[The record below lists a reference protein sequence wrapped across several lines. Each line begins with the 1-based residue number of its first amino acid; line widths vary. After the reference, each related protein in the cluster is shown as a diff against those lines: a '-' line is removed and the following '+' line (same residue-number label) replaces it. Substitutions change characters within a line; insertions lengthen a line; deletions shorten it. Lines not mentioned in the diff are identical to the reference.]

1 MRLSIV
7 LALTLMVVVA
17 SVAEAKPK
25 AKPLSVKVGLKVN
38 SDGSSKV
45 VPPTGEGR
53 EGDLVDVAVAAGQ
66 FTTLVKVVTDLG
78 LVDTIKGAEA
88 LTIFAPNDAAF
99 AEEDLS
105 SLTQEQKKAV
115 VLRHVVVG
123 KVMAADVVTGKVKTF
138 GGEEIDLFV
147 DRWVQIKYMGGSS
160 NVIKADV
167 QACNAVI
174 HVIDS
179 VILPKPGKVV
189 PPAGEGCEGELVDVA
204 VAAGQF
210 KNLVKAV
217 TDLGLVDTIKGAEAL
232 TIFAPNDAA
241 FAKVDPDLL
250 ASLTPE
256 QKKEIVLRHVVV
268 GKVMAADVVTGPVK
282 TFGGEEIDLVA
293 KDGGVQISYMGS
305 SSNVIKADVQACN
318 GVIHV
323 IDSVILPAPVILPS

>member
-38 SDGSSKV
+38 TDGTDGSSKV

-66 FTTLVKVVTDLG
+66 FTTLVKV
-78 LVDTIKGAEA
+78 
-88 LTIFAPNDAAF
+88 
-99 AEEDLS
+99 
-105 SLTQEQKKAV
+105 
-115 VLRHVVVG
+115 
-123 KVMAADVVTGKVKTF
+123 
-138 GGEEIDLFV
+138 
-147 DRWVQIKYMGGSS
+147 
-160 NVIKADV
+160 
-167 QACNAVI
+167 
-174 HVIDS
+174 
-179 VILPKPGKVV
+179 
-189 PPAGEGCEGELVDVA
+189 
-204 VAAGQF
+204 
-210 KNLVKAV
+210 V

-282 TFGGEEIDLVA
+282 TFGGEEIDLFV
-293 KDGGVQISYMGS
+293 DRWVQINYMGG
-305 SSNVIKADVQACN
+305 SSNVIKADVQIN
-318 GVIHV
+318 YMGG
-323 IDSVILPAPVILPS
+323 SS

>member
-38 SDGSSKV
+38 TDGSSKV
-45 VPPTGEGR
+45 VPPTGEGC

-99 AEEDLS
+99 AKLDPGLLE
-105 SLTQEQKKAV
+105 SLTTEQKKAV

-123 KVMAADVVTGKVKTF
+123 KVMAADVVTGPVKTF
-138 GGEEIDLFV
+138 GGEEIDLF

-160 NVIKADV
+160 NVIKADI
-167 QACNAVI
+167 QACNGVI

-189 PPAGEGCEGELVDVA
+189 PPTGEGCEGDLVDVA

-282 TFGGEEIDLVA
+282 TFGGEEIDLFV
-293 KDGGVQISYMGS
+293 DRWVQINYMG
-305 SSNVIKADVQACN
+305 
-318 GVIHV
+318 
-323 IDSVILPAPVILPS
+323 

>member
-38 SDGSSKV
+38 TDGSSKV
-45 VPPTGEGR
+45 VPPTGEGC

-99 AEEDLS
+99 AKVDVA
-105 SLTQEQKKAV
+105 SLTTEQKKAV

-167 QACNAVI
+167 QACNGVI

-189 PPAGEGCEGELVDVA
+189 PPTGEGCEGDLVDVA

-282 TFGGEEIDLVA
+282 TFGGEEIDL
-293 KDGGVQISYMGS
+293 ISKNLKMQLKVNQYLFLLS
-305 SSNVIKADVQACN
+305 SKNMENKLEFDVKK
-318 GVIHV
+318 
-323 IDSVILPAPVILPS
+323 

>member
-25 AKPLSVKVGLKVN
+25 AKPLSVKGGLKVN
-38 SDGSSKV
+38 TDGTDGSSKV
-45 VPPTGEGR
+45 VRPT
-53 EGDLVDVAVAAGQ
+53 
-66 FTTLVKVVTDLG
+66 
-78 LVDTIKGAEA
+78 
-88 LTIFAPNDAAF
+88 
-99 AEEDLS
+99 
-105 SLTQEQKKAV
+105 
-115 VLRHVVVG
+115 
-123 KVMAADVVTGKVKTF
+123 
-138 GGEEIDLFV
+138 
-147 DRWVQIKYMGGSS
+147 
-160 NVIKADV
+160 
-167 QACNAVI
+167 
-174 HVIDS
+174 
-179 VILPKPGKVV
+179 
-189 PPAGEGCEGELVDVA
+189 GEGCEGDLVDVA

-250 ASLTPE
+250 TSLTPE

-323 IDSVILPAPVILPS
+323 IDSVILPPPVILPG

>member
-38 SDGSSKV
+38 TDGSSKV
-45 VPPTGEGR
+45 VPPTGEGC

-99 AEEDLS
+99 AKLDPGLLE
-105 SLTQEQKKAV
+105 SLTTEQKKAV
-115 VLRHVVVG
+115 
-123 KVMAADVVTGKVKTF
+123 
-138 GGEEIDLFV
+138 
-147 DRWVQIKYMGGSS
+147 
-160 NVIKADV
+160 
-167 QACNAVI
+167 
-174 HVIDS
+174 
-179 VILPKPGKVV
+179 
-189 PPAGEGCEGELVDVA
+189 
-204 VAAGQF
+204 
-210 KNLVKAV
+210 
-217 TDLGLVDTIKGAEAL
+217 
-232 TIFAPNDAA
+232 
-241 FAKVDPDLL
+241 
-250 ASLTPE
+250 
-256 QKKEIVLRHVVV
+256 VLRHVVV

-293 KDGGVQISYMGS
+293 KDGGVQIKYMGG

-323 IDSVILPAPVILPS
+323 IDSVILPQKPPVILPPH

>member
-25 AKPLSVKVGLKVN
+25 AKPLSAKVGLKVN
-38 SDGSSKV
+38 TDGTDGSSKV
-45 VPPTGEGR
+45 VPPTGEGC

-138 GGEEIDLFV
+138 GGEEIDL
-147 DRWVQIKYMGGSS
+147 
-160 NVIKADV
+160 
-167 QACNAVI
+167 
-174 HVIDS
+174 
-179 VILPKPGKVV
+179 
-189 PPAGEGCEGELVDVA
+189 
-204 VAAGQF
+204 
-210 KNLVKAV
+210 
-217 TDLGLVDTIKGAEAL
+217 
-232 TIFAPNDAA
+232 
-241 FAKVDPDLL
+241 
-250 ASLTPE
+250 
-256 QKKEIVLRHVVV
+256 
-268 GKVMAADVVTGPVK
+268 
-282 TFGGEEIDLVA
+282 VA
-293 KDGGVQISYMGS
+293 KDGEVGIEFIVHKSIQTAK
-305 SSNVIKADVQACN
+305 VVKADVQACN

-323 IDSVILPAPVILPS
+323 IDRVILPIIDRVILPIEP

>member
-38 SDGSSKV
+38 TDGSSKV
-45 VPPTGEGR
+45 VPPTGEGC

-99 AEEDLS
+99 AKLDPGLLL
-105 SLTQEQKKAV
+105 SLTPEQKKAV

-123 KVMAADVVTGKVKTF
+123 KVMAADVLTGPVKTF

-147 DRWVQIKYMGGSS
+147 DRWVQINYMGG
-160 NVIKADV
+160 
-167 QACNAVI
+167 
-174 HVIDS
+174 
-179 VILPKPGKVV
+179 
-189 PPAGEGCEGELVDVA
+189 
-204 VAAGQF
+204 
-210 KNLVKAV
+210 
-217 TDLGLVDTIKGAEAL
+217 
-232 TIFAPNDAA
+232 
-241 FAKVDPDLL
+241 
-250 ASLTPE
+250 
-256 QKKEIVLRHVVV
+256 
-268 GKVMAADVVTGPVK
+268 
-282 TFGGEEIDLVA
+282 
-293 KDGGVQISYMGS
+293 

-323 IDSVILPAPVILPS
+323 IDSVILPKTGKVVPPTGEGCEGDLVDVAVAA

>member
-38 SDGSSKV
+38 TDGSSKV
-45 VPPTGEGR
+45 VPPTGEGC

-99 AEEDLS
+99 AKLDPGLLE
-105 SLTQEQKKAV
+105 SLTTEQKTAV

-123 KVMAADVVTGKVKTF
+123 KVMAADVVTGPVKTF

-147 DRWVQIKYMGGSS
+147 DRWVQINYMGGSS

-167 QACNAVI
+167 QACNGVI

-189 PPAGEGCEGELVDVA
+189 TPTGEGCEGDLVDVA
-204 VAAGQF
+204 VAARQF

-293 KDGGVQISYMGS
+293 KNLKMQLKVNQYLFLLS
-305 SSNVIKADVQACN
+305 SKNMENKLEFDVKK
-318 GVIHV
+318 
-323 IDSVILPAPVILPS
+323 